1 LKILGITIR
10 HYVPRCDFDETLQA
24 LGQAGQMK
32 PLSVRDYPLARMAI
46 GDFGTMQVV
55 GCDSLGHEEMT
66 GAQVLVRV
74 DSLQELAASLQR
86 RGDTV
91 LEGPQSG
98 VEGWTMRVRHRE
110 GTVVD
115 YLQVHA

>member
-10 HYVPRCDFDETLQA
+10 HYVPRGDFDQTLQA
-24 LGQAGQMK
+24 LGQAGQMQ
-32 PLSVRDYPLARMAI
+32 PLSVHDYPLARMAI
-46 GDFGTMQVV
+46 GDFGTMQLV
-55 GCDSLGHEEMT
+55 GCDGLGGEMT
-66 GAQVLVRV
+66 EAQVLVRV
-74 DSLQELAASLQR
+74 DSLHELAQSLQR

-98 VEGWTMRVRHRE
+98 LEGWTMRVLHRE

>member
-1 LKILGITIR
+1 MKILDITIR
-10 HYVPRCDFDETLQA
+10 HYVPRCDFDQTLQA
-24 LGQAGQMK
+24 LGQAGQMQ

-55 GCDSLGHEEMT
+55 GCDGLNGEMT
-66 GAQVLVRV
+66 DAQVLVRV
-74 DSLQELAASLQR
+74 DSLQELAQSLQR

-91 LEGPQSG
+91 LEGPQFG
-98 VEGWTMRVRHRE
+98 TEGWTMRVLHRE

-115 YLQVHA
+115 YLQAHA

>member
-1 LKILGITIR
+1 MKILDITVR
-10 HYVPRCDFDETLQA
+10 HYVPRCDFDETLRA

-32 PLSVRDYPLARMAI
+32 PLGVRDFPLAGMAI

-55 GCDSLGHEEMT
+55 GCDGLGSEMS

-74 DSLQELAASLQR
+74 DSLEELAEQLR
-86 RGDTV
+86 LRGDTV
-91 LEGPQSG
+91 LDGPQSS
-98 VEGWTMRVRHRE
+98 VEGWTLRVRHRE

-115 YLQVHA
+115 YLQAHS

>member
-24 LGQAGQMK
+24 LGQAGQMQ

-55 GCDSLGHEEMT
+55 GCDSLGGEMT

-74 DSLQELAASLQR
+74 DSLQELATSLQR

-98 VEGWTMRVRHRE
+98 AEGWTMRVRHRE